1 MALVEYAPLCTSK
14 CNCVPSVPLRTYV
27 VSSLEKLSHNSFGPG
42 TEKIVWKQNLDSL
55 TILGEETSKKFSRES
70 VSIKVDYRSVETS

>member
-1 MALVEYAPLCTSK
+1 
-14 CNCVPSVPLRTYV
+14 
-27 VSSLEKLSHNSFGPG
+27 
-42 TEKIVWKQNLDSL
+42 L